1 MIQMIQ
7 QSIIYFATRKFG
19 STHVGTLRDAVIKHG
34 KVCLKMLGILLS
46 SEYILDAIFWQKL
59 HMVMVTVFWFFFA
72 NYSKWFSGACNRGEK
87 QKPRLRFFEE
97 ELITQDIEG

>member
-59 HMVMVTVFWFFFA
+59 HMVMVTVFCFFLQIILNDFQEHA
-72 NYSKWFSGACNRGEK
+72 
-87 QKPRLRFFEE
+87 
-97 ELITQDIEG
+97 TEGKNKNPD